1 MCRRRRAQK
10 LCTLR
15 APWEETV
22 LDLRAEELVPEIET
36 ALENGR
42 RFQDLISAAGVRYTN
57 ALKNHRKPRSRI
69 SARRETAMLSDS
81 ELLAWHARR
90 GTPERTRSV
99 ISHIRSTDPAR
110 RVGGGRCN
118 VGGRYPSR
126 KMGVIIHF
134 ESHRVELA
142 AIYELEHDPEVLE
155 YYDQPPA
162 FKLDYQSASGRH
174 LGILHT
180 ADYFVIRGGSAG
192 WEECKTQEELV
203 QYSERN
209 AKRYRTECDG
219 AWHCPPGEAHAAAL
233 GLYYRVRSSC
243 EINWSVQR
251 NPVSGRLTARPGD
264 GCLHCARDSAGE
276 CKRLSGNQSGATV
289 SRGYPAGFP

>member
-1 MCRRRRAQK
+1 
-10 LCTLR
+10 
-15 APWEETV
+15 
-22 LDLRAEELVPEIET
+22 
-36 ALENGR
+36 
-42 RFQDLISAAGVRYTN
+42 
-57 ALKNHRKPRSRI
+57 
-69 SARRETAMLSDS
+69 MLSDS
-81 ELLAWHARR
+81 ELLAWHAQR

-118 VGGRYPSR
+118 VSGRYPSR
-126 KMGVIIHF
+126 KMGVTIQF

-203 QYSERN
+203 RYSERN
-209 AKRYRTECDG
+209 ANRYRTECD
-219 AWHCPPGEAHAAAL
+219 ATWHCPPGETHAAAL
-233 GLYYRVRSSC
+233 KQRVLEQTALSVSQCEKILAEARDGEARLAEDDETRRRLRNLLHLSDHSLPYASEQGSPRTAGQSSISRS
-243 EINWSVQR
+243 
-251 NPVSGRLTARPGD
+251 RPGVRRPK
-264 GCLHCARDSAGE
+264 RDPIGHRCVA
-276 CKRLSGNQSGATV
+276 NV
-289 SRGYPAGFP
+289 